1 MKKWPAL
8 AVAVTALTATL
19 PTLASAATLPD
30 PAPTNV
36 QISWATDGSRRVHVT
51 WDEAAPVSN
60 KVFARDLDSSAVV
73 AAFYPP
79 ADAGN
84 TINFD
89 ASNLATVSHDR
100 RLEMVVVAGTPA
112 GVTSPEGR
120 SVAFDNHV
128 PDTVLDSVTQT
139 ATGMTVKVH
148 PVPYNDTTPNDP
160 LDAAQLTYEPKYSMN
175 YRQYSL
181 GAPGEATEFSIT
193 HPAPGYR
200 FYVKTDGH
208 WISEVWGDYVN
219 VDHANLTV
227 QGPPARLEYNAAT
240 VFRGSLG
247 PLVERQQQLVVL
259 QARNSPTSPWYA
271 VTTMMA
277 PTETGNYSFSVL
289 ARSREYRIAVPG
301 HSRTEGNGFD
311 EWTLLY
317 GGYSA
322 LMKSVAYQRVYG
334 KFTTPKIRVGQT
346 ASAQAMLSVSV
357 PTSVV
362 ALQRWNGKTWVF
374 VQNITLKNNVGYAKV
389 TSKTAGVATYRMY
402 SPNLTKDG
410 MLVAAAY
417 SPNFTLTTV
426 R

>member
-1 MKKWPAL
+1 MKKWPA
-8 AVAVTALTATL
+8 AVVAGALLTSGLTATE
-19 PTLASAATLPD
+19 AFAAD

-51 WDEAAPVSN
+51 WDEAEPLPN

-84 TINFD
+84 AINFD
-89 ASNLATVSHDR
+89 ASNLAAVAHDR
-100 RLEMVVVAGTPA
+100 RLEIVVVAGTPA

-128 PDTVLDSVTQT
+128 PDTVFDSVTQT
-139 ATGMTVKVH
+139 ATGVTVKVH
-148 PVPYNDTTPNDP
+148 PEPYNDTTPNDP
-160 LDAAQLTYEPKYSMN
+160 LDAEQVTYEPKYSLN
-175 YRQYSL
+175 HRQFSL
-181 GAPGEATEFSIT
+181 GAPGQATEFSIT
-193 HPAPGYR
+193 HPAPGYQ
-200 FYVKTDGH
+200 FYVKTAGP
-208 WISEVWGDYVN
+208 WVGEVWGDYVN
-219 VDHANLTV
+219 VDHANLTL

-240 VFRGSLG
+240 IFRGSLG

-259 QARNSPTSPWYA
+259 QARNSPTSAWYA

-301 HSRTEGNGFD
+301 HSRSEGNGFD

-322 LMKSVAYQRVYG
+322 VMKSVAYQRVYG
-334 KFTTPKIRVGQT
+334 KFTTPKIKVGQT
-346 ASAQAMLSVSV
+346 ASAQAMLSVTL

-389 TSKTAGVATYRMY
+389 TSKTAGVSTYRMY